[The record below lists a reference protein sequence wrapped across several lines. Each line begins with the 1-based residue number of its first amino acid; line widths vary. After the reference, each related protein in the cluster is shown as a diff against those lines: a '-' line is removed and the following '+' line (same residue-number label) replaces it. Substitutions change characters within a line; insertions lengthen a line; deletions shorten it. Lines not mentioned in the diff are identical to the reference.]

1 MLLHFGRAIARDGRF
16 SLVIDKIEVK
26 LLADG
31 GPELGA
37 ITVLMLV
44 DRLLV
49 KLMSEPFDSPEVA
62 IEQQEC

>member
-49 KLMSEPFDSPEVA
+49 KLMSEPFDSPVA